1 MTADL
6 KVSQNINLQSK
17 TGDIAMKKKFNKK
30 GGDCLFDRTNH
41 IDMQNEAALLEGREA
56 RRFFIAGARK
66 STIERCSLGILE
78 EMFRVIEK
86 APVLS
91 NKGFGADKRT

>member
-1 MTADL
+1 
-6 KVSQNINLQSK
+6 
-17 TGDIAMKKKFNKK
+17 
-30 GGDCLFDRTNH
+30 
-41 IDMQNEAALLEGREA
+41 MQNEAALLEGREA
-56 RRFFIAGARK
+56 RRFFIAGAQK